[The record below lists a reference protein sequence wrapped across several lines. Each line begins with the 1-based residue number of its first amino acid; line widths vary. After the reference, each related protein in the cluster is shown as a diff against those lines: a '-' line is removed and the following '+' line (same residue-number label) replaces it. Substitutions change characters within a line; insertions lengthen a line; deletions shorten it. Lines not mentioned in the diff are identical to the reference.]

1 MSAFV
6 AECLGRESCISKRGD
21 TAFPQ
26 ESQGAKWG
34 SGTPQHRTA
43 NVRYFPP
50 TPPPVYTEHRAER
63 RVTAPLPARG
73 GTERSPRALR
83 SPRRRARCR
92 SPAGPAAEGQGALP
106 AAAERG
112 GEPRGSAPP
121 PLPAPPRCCCCEE
134 EEEEEAAAARGGRGG
149 AAGPAGA
156 CPLSAAPPRAELPQG
171 PPRAPPPGRAARGM
185 KLRPS
190 GAGGPGCVS
199 PAGP

>member
-1 MSAFV
+1 MGKRDPA
-6 AECLGRESCISKRGD
+6 APNSKR
-21 TAFPQ
+21 TLFP
-26 ESQGAKWG
+26 S
-34 SGTPQHRTA
+34 
-43 NVRYFPP
+43 
-50 TPPPVYTEHRAER
+50 PPPVYTEHRAER

>member
-1 MSAFV
+1 MAT
-6 AECLGRESCISKRGD
+6 GIPG
-21 TAFPQ
+21 
-26 ESQGAKWG
+26 G
-34 SGTPQHRTA
+34 SGRGL
-43 NVRYFPP
+43 P
-50 TPPPVYTEHRAER
+50 TYLLAVVGVASGPGVGVASRWAWLRAQVAPRGAER
-63 RVTAPLPARG
+63 SEPPWGGRG
-73 GTERSPRALR
+73 E
-83 SPRRRARCR
+83 
-92 SPAGPAAEGQGALP
+92 EG
-106 AAAERG
+106 E
-112 GEPRGSAPP
+112 E
-121 PLPAPPRCCCCEE
+121 EE

>member
-1 MSAFV
+1 M
-6 AECLGRESCISKRGD
+6 E
-21 TAFPQ
+21 
-26 ESQGAKWG
+26 
-34 SGTPQHRTA
+34 PQHRTA
-43 NVRYFPP
+43 DVRDFRPSHLRGAARYS
-50 TPPPVYTEHRAER
+50 RA
-63 RVTAPLPARG
+63 APSGARG
-73 GTERSPRALR
+73 LCAGS
-83 SPRRRARCR
+83 RRRARCR

-121 PLPAPPRCCCCEE
+121 PLPAPPPLLRGGGGGGGGG
-134 EEEEEAAAARGGRGG
+134 ARGGRGG
-149 AAGPAGA
+149 AAGPGGA
-156 CPLSAAPPRAELPQG
+156 RPCPLGAAPPRAELPQG